1 MEVVVA
7 GALRDTGSTGIRSWA
22 QLIGGV
28 DGGSHGAGGS
38 HAGFGPSW
46 SGVGSSWSGVDADCG
61 SGFGLGLGAGSDSC
75 CGSCCGSCCCSCC
88 AGAEP
93 LRLSPVS
100 TAGFGREAARGLRAG
115 GAGAVSG
122 GVAFR
127 GRGGGSTGGGRQG
140 RGMVGAANP
149 VCPASRRIAA
159 RVEEG
164 IVGFPWDRGQ
174 RAAPARQ
181 DPSPRR
187 RILPAPGSPPCPAPQ
202 SRAGGCTPGVP
213 SGCSPSPPGA
223 GSDTGCIGTT
233 GTLLGAGN
241 GGDTV
246 RGQWGTLQGGGDS
259 GDTVLRA
266 PGTLNEAGDSGDAV
280 QGWWCGVQGEW
291 GYGSGDSGD
300 TDARVHE
307 ALRTPPPRGSLC
319 PSPAPAPRKKLVRV
333 KVVKK
338 KVVKKKPKAPAKDTA
353 APQEPQ
359 CPPLGLESLRVL
371 DSQLR
376 SSSDKRYGLGAHR
389 GRLNIQSG
397 LYDGDFYDGG
407 WCAGQEDTEQWLEV
421 DARRLTNFT
430 GVITQGLNSI
440 WTYDW
445 VTSYK
450 VQVSNDTHTWQPCRN
465 GSEEAIF
472 PANKDPETPVLNLLP
487 SPVVARYLRINP
499 QTWFQNGTIC
509 LRAEVLGC
517 PLPDPNNIY
526 AWDSQPLPTDKLDF
540 RHHNY
545 KEMRKL
551 MKRVNDECPDI
562 TRVYSIGKSYLGLK
576 MYVMEIS
583 DNPGQHEVGEPEFRY
598 VAGMHGNE
606 VLGRELLLNL
616 MEYLCREFRL
626 GNPRVV
632 QLVTETR
639 IHLLPS
645 MNPDGYETA
654 YKLGSEL
661 SGWAMGR
668 WTYEGIDLNHNFADL
683 NTALWDA
690 EDNDLVPHEF
700 PNHYIPIPEYYTFA
714 NATVAPETR
723 AVIDWMQRY
732 PFVLSA
738 NLHGGELV
746 VTYPFDMTRTYWKA
760 QELTPTADDGVFRW
774 LATVYATSNLAMAS
788 EERRLCHYDDFIRFG
803 NIINGANWHTVP
815 GSMNDFSY
823 LHTNCFE
830 ITVELSCDKFPHAS
844 ELPVEWENNR
854 ESLLLYM
861 EQVHRGIKGV
871 VRDSDTEQGI
881 ANAIISVDG
890 INHDVRTAFDGD
902 YWRLLN
908 PGEYEVTARAEG
920 YEAATQPCHVSYENV
935 PTPCSFRLARLRRP
949 RLRGRLPGGARLPPD
964 LRLRRSAH
972 QLRRTLEP
980 AAAPGGTCWS

>member
-1 MEVVVA
+1 MWIQRIPERCTEPEASVPLPPQP
-7 GALRDTGSTGIRSWA
+7 GRALGHPQGQDGDEDKGQGWHRR
-22 QLIGGV
+22 QLRRPVPAPRPREIPIKEGKVRPRKFFRGGKRV
-28 DGGSHGAGGS
+28 GDRQDQTPDPYPESHPGHPRGVGAG
-38 HAGFGPSW
+38 
-46 SGVGSSWSGVDADCG
+46 
-61 SGFGLGLGAGSDSC
+61 
-75 CGSCCGSCCCSCC
+75 
-88 AGAEP
+88 
-93 LRLSPVS
+93 
-100 TAGFGREAARGLRAG
+100 
-115 GAGAVSG
+115 
-122 GVAFR
+122 
-127 GRGGGSTGGGRQG
+127 
-140 RGMVGAANP
+140 
-149 VCPASRRIAA
+149 
-159 RVEEG
+159 
-164 IVGFPWDRGQ
+164 DR
-174 RAAPARQ
+174 
-181 DPSPRR
+181 
-187 RILPAPGSPPCPAPQ
+187 
-202 SRAGGCTPGVP
+202 
-213 SGCSPSPPGA
+213 PSPPGSAPLRPHRRLRDLPGPRARPATPPLRREEPPRTPGPLPDVVVGQGRRPRGTGA
-223 GSDTGCIGTT
+223 GTASGTPKPSGVTPTKSTASGVSPRKGTT
-233 GTLLGAGN
+233 TGPPKTSGVSPTKAIARGPPKGSETPPWKGTTAGPPKPS
-241 GGDTV
+241 GVPPPKGTTAAPSRSSTTTGPPKGSTAPPV
-246 RGQWGTLQGGGDS
+246 RGS
-259 GDTVLRA
+259 A
-266 PGTLNEAGDSGDAV
+266 IP
-280 QGWWCGVQGEW
+280 
-291 GYGSGDSGD
+291 
-300 TDARVHE
+300 
-307 ALRTPPPRGSLC
+307 
-319 PSPAPAPRKKLVRV
+319 PSPGPSRRGGLRDGDPAVTAPAPTVTKVAVRRRKVVRK

-338 KVVKKKPKAPAKDTA
+338 KVLRKKPEAPA
-353 APQEPQ
+353 APQEPP

-371 DSQLR
+371 DEQLR
-376 SSSDKRYGLGAHR
+376 ASSHKRHGLGAHR

-407 WCAGQEDTEQWLEV
+407 WCAGHEDTRQWLEV
-421 DARRLTNFT
+421 DARRLTRFT
-430 GVITQGLNSI
+430 GVVTQGLNSI

-450 VQVSNDTHTWQPCRN
+450 VQVSNDSHAWLPSRN
-465 GSEEAIF
+465 GTEEAVF

-487 SPVVARYLRINP
+487 SPLVGRFLRINP
-499 QTWFQNGTIC
+499 QSWFPNGTVC

-517 PLPDPNNIY
+517 PVPDPSDAH
-526 AWDSQPLPTDKLDF
+526 AWHSPAPPESQLDF

-551 MKRVNDECPDI
+551 MKRVSEECPDI
-562 TRVYSIGKSYLGLK
+562 TRVYSIGQSSRGLRL
-576 MYVMEIS
+576 YVMEIS

-616 MEYLCREFRL
+616 MEFLCREFRR

-632 QLVTETR
+632 QLVTDTR

-661 SGWAMGR
+661 AGWAMGR

-723 AVIDWMQRY
+723 AVIAWMQRY

-746 VTYPFDMTRTYWKA
+746 VTYPFDMSRTYWKA
-760 QELTPTADDGVFRW
+760 QELTPTPDDGVFRW
-774 LATVYATSNLAMAS
+774 LATVYATANLAMAS
-788 EERRLCHYDDFIRFG
+788 GERRRCHYDDFTRHG
-803 NIINGANWHTVP
+803 NIINGANWHTVA

-844 ELPVEWENNR
+844 ELPEEWENNR
-854 ESLLLYM
+854 ESLLLFM

-881 ANAIISVDG
+881 PNAIISVDG
-890 INHDVRTAFDGD
+890 INHDVRTASDGD

-920 YEAATQPCHVSYENV
+920 YEAATQPCRVYFENV
-935 PTPCSFRLARLRRP
+935 PTPCSFRLARA
-949 RLRGRLPGGARLPPD
+949 RGRHRPGRTRPGPDPALRLQR
-964 LRLRRSAH
+964 LRLRRLGRA
-972 QLRRTLEP
+972 RG
-980 AAAPGGTCWS
+980 PGGTAPSKARLRCRCESASMERRRDRERERERE

>member
-1 MEVVVA
+1 MP
-7 GALRDTGSTGIRSWA
+7 GSPLA
-22 QLIGGV
+22 PLLLLLLLLL
-28 DGGSHGAGGS
+28 
-38 HAGFGPSW
+38 GP
-46 SGVGSSWSGVDADCG
+46 
-61 SGFGLGLGAGSDSC
+61 
-75 CGSCCGSCCCSCC
+75 
-88 AGAEP
+88 P
-93 LRLSPVS
+93 P
-100 TAGFGREAARGLRAG
+100 
-115 GAGAVSG
+115 
-122 GVAFR
+122 
-127 GRGGGSTGGGRQG
+127 
-140 RGMVGAANP
+140 P
-149 VCPASRRIAA
+149 PA
-159 RVEEG
+159 
-164 IVGFPWDRGQ
+164 
-174 RAAPARQ
+174 RAAPPQPGRLRGTGVGTASGTPKASGVSPTKGTASGLSPRKGSATGPPKASGVSPTKAIARGAPKSSETPPWKGTTAGPPKASGVPPPKGTTAAPSRSSTTTGPPKGSTAPPVRGSATP
-181 DPSPRR
+181 PSPGPSRR
-187 RILPAPGSPPCPAPQ
+187 GGLRDGDPAV
-202 SRAGGCTPGVP
+202 T
-213 SGCSPSPPGA
+213 
-223 GSDTGCIGTT
+223 
-233 GTLLGAGN
+233 
-241 GGDTV
+241 
-246 RGQWGTLQGGGDS
+246 
-259 GDTVLRA
+259 
-266 PGTLNEAGDSGDAV
+266 
-280 QGWWCGVQGEW
+280 
-291 GYGSGDSGD
+291 
-300 TDARVHE
+300 
-307 ALRTPPPRGSLC
+307 
-319 PSPAPAPRKKLVRV
+319 APAPKVTTVAVRRRKVVRK

-338 KVVKKKPKAPAKDTA
+338 KVLRKKPEAPA
-353 APQEPQ
+353 APQEPS

-371 DSQLR
+371 DTQLR
-376 SSSDKRYGLGAHR
+376 ASSHKRHGLGAHR

-407 WCAGQEDTEQWLEV
+407 WCAGHEDTEQWLEV
-421 DARRLTNFT
+421 DARRLTRFT
-430 GVITQGLNSI
+430 GVVTQGLNSI

-450 VQVSNDTHTWQPCRN
+450 VQVSNDSHAWLPSRN
-465 GSEEAIF
+465 GTEEAVF

-487 SPVVARYLRINP
+487 SPLVGRFLRINP
-499 QTWFQNGTIC
+499 QSWFPNGTVC

-517 PLPDPNNIY
+517 PVPDPSDAH
-526 AWDSQPLPTDKLDF
+526 AWHPPAPPESQLDF

-551 MKRVNDECPDI
+551 MKRVSEECPDI
-562 TRVYSIGKSYLGLK
+562 TRVYSIGQSSRGLRL
-576 MYVMEIS
+576 YVMEIS

-616 MEYLCREFRL
+616 MEFLCREFRL

-632 QLVTETR
+632 QLVTGTR

-661 SGWAMGR
+661 AGWAMGR

-723 AVIDWMQRY
+723 AVIAWMQRY

-746 VTYPFDMTRTYWKA
+746 VTYPFDMSRTYWKA
-760 QELTPTADDGVFRW
+760 QELTPTPDDGVFRW
-774 LATVYATSNLAMAS
+774 LATVYATANLAMAS
-788 EERRLCHYDDFIRFG
+788 GERRPCHYDDFTRFG
-803 NIINGANWHTVP
+803 NIINGANWHTVA

-844 ELPVEWENNR
+844 ELPDEWENNR
-854 ESLLLYM
+854 ESLLLFM

-881 ANAIISVDG
+881 PNAIISVDG
-890 INHDVRTAFDGD
+890 INHDVRTASDGD

-920 YEAATQPCHVSYENV
+920 YEAATQPCRVYFENV
-935 PTPCSFRLARLRRP
+935 PTPCSFRLARA
-949 RLRGRLPGGARLPPD
+949 RGRHRPGRTRPGPDPALRLQR
-964 LRLRRSAH
+964 LRLRRLRAH
-972 QLRRTLEP
+972 GRGQ
-980 AAAPGGTCWS
+980 

>member
-1 MEVVVA
+1 M
-7 GALRDTGSTGIRSWA
+7 
-22 QLIGGV
+22 
-28 DGGSHGAGGS
+28 
-38 HAGFGPSW
+38 
-46 SGVGSSWSGVDADCG
+46 
-61 SGFGLGLGAGSDSC
+61 LGL
-75 CGSCCGSCCCSCC
+75 
-88 AGAEP
+88 P
-93 LRLSPVS
+93 LTLLLLLLLAP
-100 TAGFGREAARGLRAG
+100 
-115 GAGAVSG
+115 
-122 GVAFR
+122 
-127 GRGGGSTGGGRQG
+127 
-140 RGMVGAANP
+140 P
-149 VCPASRRIAA
+149 PPPA
-159 RVEEG
+159 
-164 IVGFPWDRGQ
+164 
-174 RAAPARQ
+174 RAAPPGKPPRLRGLSAPTESRR
-181 DPSPRR
+181 PGATGMGTATGPPRGAAPTHTPTTASP
-187 RILPAPGSPPCPAPQ
+187 PKGSGATPPKGTAPGSPPTTVGPLKSTGTGPPKGTGATSPKSTAPK
-202 SRAGGCTPGVP
+202 T
-213 SGCSPSPPGA
+213 SPTAA
-223 GSDTGCIGTT
+223 GSPQGTGAAPSKGS
-233 GTLLGAGN
+233 GATPAAPTPRGAPSSPVPPE
-241 GGDTV
+241 GV
-246 RGQWGTLQGGGDS
+246 RPKEG
-259 GDTVLRA
+259 A
-266 PGTLNEAGDSGDAV
+266 PGGK
-280 QGWWCGVQGEW
+280 
-291 GYGSGDSGD
+291 
-300 TDARVHE
+300 
-307 ALRTPPPRGSLC
+307 
-319 PSPAPAPRKKLVRV
+319 APRQKVVRV
-333 KVVKK
+333 KVVRK
-338 KVVKKKPKAPAKDTA
+338 KVVRKRPKAPGRDTA
-353 APQEPQ
+353 APRDSP
-359 CPPLGLESLRVL
+359 CPPLGLESLRVQ

-376 SSSDKRYGLGAHR
+376 ASSHQRYGLGAHR

-397 LYDGDFYDGG
+397 LYDGDLYDGG

-421 DARRLTNFT
+421 DAGGITNFT
-430 GVITQGLNSI
+430 GVVTQGLNSI
-440 WTYDW
+440 WTYNW
-445 VTSYK
+445 VTTFK
-450 VQVSNDTHTWQPCRN
+450 VQVSNDTHGWHPCRN
-465 GSEEAIF
+465 GTAEVVF
-472 PANKDPETPVLNLLP
+472 PGNKDPETPVLNLLP

-517 PLPDPNNIY
+517 PLPDPNNAY
-526 AWDSQPLPTDKLDF
+526 TWPRQSLPTDPLDF

-551 MKRVNDECPDI
+551 MKRVNEECPNI
-562 TRVYSIGKSYLGLK
+562 TRVYSIGRSYRGLK

-583 DNPGQHEVGEPEFRY
+583 DHPGRHEVGEPEFRY

-616 MEYLCREFRL
+616 MEYLCREFRR

-632 QLVTETR
+632 QLVTQTR

-690 EDNDLVPHEF
+690 EDNDLVPHQF
-700 PNHYIPIPEYYTFA
+700 PNHYIPIPEYYTLA

-723 AVIDWMQRY
+723 AVIDWMQRV

-760 QELTPTADDGVFRW
+760 QELTPTPDDEVFRW
-774 LATVYATSNLAMAS
+774 LATVYATSNLAMAT
-788 EERRLCHYDDFIRFG
+788 EERRLCHYDDFARVG

-844 ELPVEWENNR
+844 ELPDEWENNR
-854 ESLLLYM
+854 EALLLYM

-871 VRDSDTEQGI
+871 VRDRETEKGI

-890 INHDVRTAFDGD
+890 INHDIRTALDGD

-920 YEAATQPCHVSYENV
+920 YQPASQPCHVSYRNT
-935 PTPCSFRLARLRRP
+935 PTPCSFRLARARP
-949 RLRGRLPGGARLPPD
+949 RGRTPGRDPSTPADL
-964 LRLRRSAH
+964 LRLRRQRLNRLRAH
-972 QLRRTLEP
+972 RR
-980 AAAPGGTCWS
+980 AP

>member
-1 MEVVVA
+1 
-7 GALRDTGSTGIRSWA
+7 
-22 QLIGGV
+22 
-28 DGGSHGAGGS
+28 
-38 HAGFGPSW
+38 
-46 SGVGSSWSGVDADCG
+46 
-61 SGFGLGLGAGSDSC
+61 
-75 CGSCCGSCCCSCC
+75 
-88 AGAEP
+88 
-93 LRLSPVS
+93 
-100 TAGFGREAARGLRAG
+100 
-115 GAGAVSG
+115 
-122 GVAFR
+122 
-127 GRGGGSTGGGRQG
+127 
-140 RGMVGAANP
+140 
-149 VCPASRRIAA
+149 
-159 RVEEG
+159 
-164 IVGFPWDRGQ
+164 
-174 RAAPARQ
+174 
-181 DPSPRR
+181 
-187 RILPAPGSPPCPAPQ
+187 
-202 SRAGGCTPGVP
+202 
-213 SGCSPSPPGA
+213 
-223 GSDTGCIGTT
+223 
-233 GTLLGAGN
+233 
-241 GGDTV
+241 
-246 RGQWGTLQGGGDS
+246 
-259 GDTVLRA
+259 
-266 PGTLNEAGDSGDAV
+266 
-280 QGWWCGVQGEW
+280 
-291 GYGSGDSGD
+291 
-300 TDARVHE
+300 
-307 ALRTPPPRGSLC
+307 
-319 PSPAPAPRKKLVRV
+319 
-333 KVVKK
+333 
-338 KVVKKKPKAPAKDTA
+338 
-353 APQEPQ
+353 

-376 SSSDKRYGLGAHR
+376 ASSDKRYGLGAHR

-421 DARRLTNFT
+421 DARGLTNFT

-450 VQVSNDTHTWQPCRN
+450 VQVSNDTRTWEPCRN
-465 GSEEAIF
+465 GTEEAIF
-472 PANKDPETPVLNLLP
+472 PGNKDPETPVLNLLP

-499 QTWFQNGTIC
+499 QTWFPNGTIC

-517 PLPDPNNIY
+517 PLPDPNNIHS
-526 AWDSQPLPTDKLDF
+526 WHSQPLPTDKLDF

-760 QELTPTADDGVFRW
+760 QELNPTAGDGGF
-774 LATVYATSNLAMAS
+774 
-788 EERRLCHYDDFIRFG
+788 RRL
-803 NIINGANWHTVP
+803 
-815 GSMNDFSY
+815 
-823 LHTNCFE
+823 
-830 ITVELSCDKFPHAS
+830 
-844 ELPVEWENNR
+844 
-854 ESLLLYM
+854 
-861 EQVHRGIKGV
+861 
-871 VRDSDTEQGI
+871 
-881 ANAIISVDG
+881 
-890 INHDVRTAFDGD
+890 
-902 YWRLLN
+902 
-908 PGEYEVTARAEG
+908 
-920 YEAATQPCHVSYENV
+920 
-935 PTPCSFRLARLRRP
+935 
-949 RLRGRLPGGARLPPD
+949 
-964 LRLRRSAH
+964 
-972 QLRRTLEP
+972 
-980 AAAPGGTCWS
+980 